1 MGKDSDENI
10 AEQNV
15 DEKNVDGTSQD
26 GESSAESTTKTKKV
40 ERTPLQRDLDRLPK
54 LRAIIPIV
62 AGVSVCVA
70 SLILKSE
77 LLKTSY
83 ALIMAIIIFYILGE
97 VVESTIAKHITAKHK
112 AIEEEQE
119 KLREEELAKRQEEER
134 LLLLE
139 KENQIKLEIA
149 EAGRQKSSMSMADAQ
164 DEQIADAIKQ
174 AIS

>member
-15 DEKNVDGTSQD
+15 DEKDAEGVSQE
-26 GESSAESTTKTKKV
+26 GEEGATKTKKV
-40 ERTPLQRDLDRLPK
+40 ERTPLQRELDRLPK

-62 AGVSVCVA
+62 AGVSVCIA
-70 SLILKSE
+70 SLVLKSE

-97 VVESTIAKHITAKHK
+97 IVESTIVKHITAKHK
-112 AIEEEQE
+112 AIEEEQVR
-119 KLREEELAKRQEEER
+119 LREEELARRQEEER

-149 EAGRQKSSMSMADAQ
+149 EAGRQQAGMSMQDAQ

>member
-10 AEQNV
+10 EEQNV
-15 DEKNVDGTSQD
+15 DEKNVDGASQE
-26 GESSAESTTKTKKV
+26 GNEEGKTKTKKV

-62 AGVSVCVA
+62 AGVSVCIA
-70 SLILKSE
+70 SLVLKSE

-97 VVESTIAKHITAKHK
+97 IVESTIVKHITAKHK
-112 AIEEEQE
+112 VIEEEKERQ
-119 KLREEELAKRQEEER
+119 REEEFIRRQEEER

-149 EAGRQKSSMSMADAQ
+149 EAGRNQADVQGIADAQ